1 MRIPSGWR
9 RRSYYAQSRR
19 GRKAARPYKSAMKP
33 RKNLSEERNDRPGR
47 QNAPVTGA
55 ASGIGK
61 ALAAAPIARG
71 ARVMADIG
79 GQTLAGAAAA
89 LGPRAI
95 PMTCDLA
102 EPALAALGLRE
113 PD

>member
-1 MRIPSGWR
+1 
-9 RRSYYAQSRR
+9 
-19 GRKAARPYKSAMKP
+19 
-33 RKNLSEERNDRPGR
+33 
-47 QNAPVTGA
+47 V
-55 ASGIGK
+55 
-61 ALAAAPIARG
+61 
-71 ARVMADIG
+71 ADIG

>member
-1 MRIPSGWR
+1 MAPEVILRTKPSGQEGCAALQIGNEA
-9 RRSYYAQSRR
+9 AQES
-19 GRKAARPYKSAMKP
+19 
-33 RKNLSEERNDRPGR
+33 SEERNDRPGR

-71 ARVMADIG
+71 ARVVADIG